1 MTLHAWQN
9 YKLYA
14 WGKNELRPLSKRAHT
29 GSIFGAYDIG
39 ATIVDGLDTLYI
51 MDLKQEYQEGRD
63 WIAEKF
69 SFKNL
74 VSLTLTYRSSFMC
87 LVSTFIFILPD

>member
-1 MTLHAWQN
+1 MTRHAWNN

-29 GSIFGAYDIG
+29 GSIFGSFDLG

-51 MDLKQEYQEGRD
+51 MGLDEEYREGRD
-63 WIAEKF
+63 WIAKHF
-69 SFKNL
+69 SLDNIVNKIILNIP
-74 VSLTLTYRSSFMC
+74 SSFA
-87 LVSTFIFILPD
+87 FKYYII